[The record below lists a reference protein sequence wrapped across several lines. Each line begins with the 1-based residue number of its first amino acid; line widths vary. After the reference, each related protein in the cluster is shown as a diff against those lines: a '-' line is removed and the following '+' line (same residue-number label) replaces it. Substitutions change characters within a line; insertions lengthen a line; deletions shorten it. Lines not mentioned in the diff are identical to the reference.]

1 MVREFCLDLLNSTG
15 ELDFVAGRCAQC
27 GEVVDPL
34 ILQNRRRQRDAT
46 AVRAPQVSVRSVESQ
61 AAA

>member
-1 MVREFCLDLLNSTG
+1 MVGEFCLDLLNSTG
-15 ELDFVAGRCAQC
+15 ELEFVAARCVQC

-34 ILQNRRRQRDAT
+34 ILRNRRLQQDAM
-46 AVRAPQVSVRSVESQ
+46 AARVPQVSVRSVESQ